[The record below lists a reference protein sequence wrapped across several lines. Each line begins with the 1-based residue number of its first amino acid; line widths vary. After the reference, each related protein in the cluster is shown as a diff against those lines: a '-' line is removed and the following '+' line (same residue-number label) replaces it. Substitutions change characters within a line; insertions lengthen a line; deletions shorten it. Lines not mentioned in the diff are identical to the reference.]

1 MSMLFDPDIFASSL
15 RIATPLILTAMGG
28 LLCMRARIF
37 NIALEGFMLVGAFC
51 AIVFVDLTN
60 GNAFMGLLG
69 GLIAGLLTSAIYA
82 LALIRFKADQI
93 VAGIAI
99 NVLGFGG
106 TSFFLKTL
114 FGISGA
120 YRPETLH
127 KLAAI
132 RIPLLSNVPIL
143 GPALSVH
150 VPTVYFALLM
160 VVITFILLFKT
171 PFGLA
176 VQSIGEHPDAARTAG
191 IRPWVIQTLVI
202 LWSGALSGL
211 AGAHISTSIVSEFT
225 EGMIQGRGFT
235 AFTAIIF
242 GAEHPL
248 WSFIACLL
256 FGFAEALGIRIEISG
271 LGLPPSILKMFPYI
285 LAVLVLTIS
294 SGMSMKRKMNAQ

>member
-1 MSMLFDPDIFASSL
+1 MLFDPDIFASAL
-15 RIATPLILTAMGG
+15 RIATPLILAAMGG

-51 AIVFVDLTN
+51 AIVFVDLTH
-60 GNAFMGLLG
+60 GSAFMGLIG
-69 GLIAGLLTSAIYA
+69 GLIAGLLVSAIYA
-82 LALIRFKADQI
+82 VALIRFHADQI

-99 NVLGFGG
+99 NVLALGG

-127 KLAAI
+127 KLNAI
-132 RIPLLSNVPIL
+132 SIPILSKVPVL

-150 VPTVYFALLM
+150 VPTVYFSLFL

-176 VQSIGEHPDAARTAG
+176 VRSVGEYPDAARTAG
-191 IRPWVIQTLVI
+191 IRPWLIYTLVI

-225 EGMIQGRGFT
+225 EGMVQGRGFT

-242 GAEHPL
+242 GAEHPV
-248 WSFIACLL
+248 WSLIACLL
-256 FGFAEALGIRIEISG
+256 FGFAESLGIRIEISG
-271 LGLPPSILKMFPYI
+271 AGLPPSILKMFPYI
-285 LAVLVLTIS
+285 LAVLVLTVS
-294 SGMSMKRKMNAQ
+294 SGMNMKRKMNSQ